1 MEKALHQQHRVQAVQ
16 IQYMLK
22 KLNELKLKL
31 PFPEGDGIESTKQRL
46 QFYCFFLRAP
56 HVIHLIGEPINI
68 NRVEVLKQF
77 LPRYRKEIVDF
88 LKWEYYRR
96 GIRGAMMVIH
106 PFDLI
111 NRLTT
116 TLIVP
121 SMGLVL
127 VPPHTSEEIDLY
139 NTWQRRLI
147 KKAEITS
154 APFSYASLAQL
165 QIVPKLEGEIRD
177 YDNMKKELAQVI
189 QLLSFSQASIIL
201 SQLLK

>member
-1 MEKALHQQHRVQAVQ
+1 
-16 IQYMLK
+16 MLK

>member
-1 MEKALHQQHRVQAVQ
+1 MEKALHQQHQVQAVQ
-16 IQYMLK
+16 LQYMLK
-22 KLNELKLKL
+22 RLNELKLKL
-31 PFPEGDGIESTKQRL
+31 PFPEGNGIESTKQRL

-127 VPPHTSEEIDLY
+127 VPPHTLEEIELY